1 MRPTKFARL
10 TFPNSGIVFR
20 GPSTFPLISFP
31 RLRYYMRTQVIYKI
45 TAFFDNLTRA
55 QPLASPTNKAKTK
68 TFAQRFAVV
77 PKGQQHSA

>member
-1 MRPTKFARL
+1 
-10 TFPNSGIVFR
+10 
-20 GPSTFPLISFP
+20 
-31 RLRYYMRTQVIYKI
+31 MRTQVIYKI